1 MNRRRADLVDALD
14 TYMALIP
21 LMSWI
26 MDNPETLKGMKADEA
41 SRRLAPREAIDL
53 REAMP

>member
-41 SRRLAPREAIDL
+41 SRRLAKIPTV
-53 REAMP
+53 P